1 LKNKTQSTFRR
12 IEKQREE
19 IITLYD
25 NHSPEQLRFNPG
37 PGEWN
42 MLQVMRHLVTAEKQ
56 SLLLIRRNI
65 GRIER
70 ISTAGAGAK
79 IRHLILRA
87 ALFLPIKFKAPKV
100 ADVTEDYPDY
110 TGMKKEWVELRE
122 EIRQLIDNG
131 DEELFTKAIYRHPR
145 AGDLNLKQSL
155 EFFEMHI
162 AHHRKQM
169 DRIRNN
175 AEFPVSV

>member
-1 LKNKTQSTFRR
+1 LKQKTLSVFIR
-12 IEKQREE
+12 IEEQRSEL
-19 IITLYD
+19 ISLYE
-25 NHSPEQLRFNPG
+25 SLTPEQLRFNPG

-56 SLLLIRRNI
+56 SLLLIMRNI
-65 GRIER
+65 GRLDR
-70 ISTAGAGAK
+70 ISDAGAGAML
-79 IRHLILRA
+79 RHLILRV

-100 ADVTEDYPDY
+100 ADVTEEFPDY
-110 TGMKKEWVELRE
+110 TGMKKEWHELRE

-131 DEELFTKAIYRHPR
+131 NEELFTKAIYRHPR

-162 AHHRKQM
+162 AHHRKQV
-169 DRIRNN
+169 DRIRNSP
-175 AEFPVSV
+175 EFPASA